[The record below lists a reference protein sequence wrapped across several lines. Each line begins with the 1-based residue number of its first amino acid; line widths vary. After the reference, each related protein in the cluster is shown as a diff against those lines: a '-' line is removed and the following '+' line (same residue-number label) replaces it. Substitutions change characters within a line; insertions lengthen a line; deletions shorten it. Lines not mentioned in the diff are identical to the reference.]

1 MRPDP
6 RQLISDPDARAM
18 FGGISAMTAVRWGRD
33 PKVGWLKVAAV
44 VRGRKF
50 YYLRDAEALR
60 DRLIE
65 ATAKRRS
72 DDQRRSDPRHRHG
85 KSGRRGDVMKSEGGG
100 PARRRTQPP
109 I

>member
-1 MRPDP
+1 MSARPETDP
-6 RQLISDPDARAM
+6 RQLISDPNARAM

-65 ATAKRRS
+65 ATA
-72 DDQRRSDPRHRHG
+72 
-85 KSGRRGDVMKSEGGG
+85 SGEARISAPVNS
-100 PARRRTQPP
+100 RRRRASG
-109 I
+109 

>member
-50 YYLRDAEALR
+50 YYLRDAEALV

-65 ATAKRRS
+65 LTEKGEATTA
-72 DDQRRSDPRHRHG
+72 QPALPRHRQAKAG
-85 KSGRRGDVMKSEGGG
+85 GRS
-100 PARRRTQPP
+100 
-109 I
+109 